1 MRLSE
6 GKLNEQKLPIAQDE
20 SPLCQLLFREG
31 GGGGVLNK
39 FLYGEAPPLGRPPYP
54 LIYHFLAQ
62 STPSAYRL
70 LKNGDL
76 LIHLVQHFVSILTA
90 VNALF
95 EVINKPRTGIFSGLF
110 HSHEM
115 HLLTLLS
122 HFTDR
127 NDRVPTP
134 FIYTKPEKAFL
145 SCGAYPHSHYREDPR
160 VC

>member
-1 MRLSE
+1 MNRNFLLPKTKVHFVSCYS
-6 GKLNEQKLPIAQDE
+6 GK
-20 SPLCQLLFREG
+20 

-54 LIYHFLAQ
+54 WIYHFLAQ

-70 LKNGDL
+70 LKNGAL

-95 EVINKPRTGIFSGLF
+95 EVINKPRTGTFSGLF

-134 FIYTKPEKAFL
+134 FIYIKPEKASL
-145 SCGAYPHSHYREDPR
+145 SGGAYPHSHYREDPR

>member
-1 MRLSE
+1 MNRNFL
-6 GKLNEQKLPIAQDE
+6 LPKTKVHFV
-20 SPLCQLLFREG
+20 SCYSGR
-31 GGGGVLNK
+31 GGGVLNK

-70 LKNGDL
+70 LKNGAL
-76 LIHLVQHFVSILTA
+76 LTHLVQHFVSILTA

-95 EVINKPRTGIFSGLF
+95 EVINKPRTGTFSGLF

-134 FIYTKPEKAFL
+134 FIYIKPEKASL
-145 SCGAYPHSHYREDPR
+145 SGGAYPHSHYREDPPGLLKHLGFSL
-160 VC
+160 VV